1 MKDARTFLL
10 SATLIAASLAPAVH
24 ADEPEKAHPALWTI
38 GDHDTTISLFGTV
51 HVMRPDV
58 DWFHGPVRRAFDA
71 SDEVVLEMLSLEPAE
86 EQALVM
92 RFGVD
97 HSGRALRSKLGDADR
112 EHYDDAMRSIGY
124 PAAAFDSLKPWMA
137 SMALEILPMVQAGYS
152 PDLGV
157 DEILNETAK
166 RKGKTLV
173 GLETAE
179 QQMGF
184 FDAIDE
190 ERQLIMLGGTVRRMD
205 DIRHE
210 IREMEALWS
219 AGRSEKLGVMVAET
233 MAGYGDDGTIGDVL
247 LTDRNRRW
255 AEWVDARMAKP
266 GHVFLAVGAG
276 HLAGDGSLLEMLESK
291 GHAVT
296 RVPTKTALAD

>member
-1 MKDARTFLL
+1 MKDARALLL
-10 SATLIAASLAPAVH
+10 SAGLIAAALAPAVH
-24 ADEPEKAHPALWTI
+24 ADESEKAHPALWTI
-38 GDHDTTISLFGTV
+38 GDEDTTITLFGTV

-71 SDEVVLEMLSLEPAE
+71 SDEVVLETLSPEPAE

-97 HSGRALRSKLGDADR
+97 LSGRGLRSKLEGADR
-112 EHYDDAMRSIGY
+112 ERYDDAMRSIGY
-124 PAAAFDSLKPWMA
+124 PADAFDPFKPWMA
-137 SMALEILPMVQAGYS
+137 SMALAIVPMMQAGYS
-152 PDLGV
+152 PDSGV
-157 DEILNETAK
+157 DEILNETAE

-173 GLETAE
+173 GLETPE
-179 QQMGF
+179 QQLGF
-184 FDAIDE
+184 FDSLDE
-190 ERQLIMLGGTVRRMD
+190 DLQLGMLNGTVRQMN
-205 DIRHE
+205 DIRYD

-219 AGRSEKLGVMVAET
+219 GGRAEDLGAMVAEMMT
-233 MAGYGDDGTIGDVL
+233 GYGDDGTIGDVL

-266 GHVFLAVGAG
+266 GRVFLAVGAG

-291 GHAVT
+291 GYTVT
-296 RVPTKTALAD
+296 RVRTKTALAD